1 MSTSNL
7 PPWDPSN
14 FYFDL
19 PGSIPRCSNATW
31 DYESIEGS
39 NPQPKA
45 PYHGV
50 FYAGGYEPY
59 RIQFNNTNL
68 TGKLGWIANLPS
80 DIAFGVSMFD
90 VEDYTSGMLERTVTM
105 TPRAGCNLANPLK
118 PSTLD
123 VEVTGESG
131 QCQMSWVNIKNGTP
145 PYRLEIAPIG
155 RHQKTIHF
163 MTSPLGFVLDMST
176 GLDYWLAAY
185 DSAGH
190 SAVMGSYK
198 VSVTSDIACL
208 EAASTVTAG
217 RFSTMYPGGTTTFR
231 SSTTGTA
238 TATATSAPSNT
249 GGLTRTALIG
259 VAVGAPVAAI
269 IIIALLI
276 WLCYIRHRRRN
287 RSEEKPDAEPSY
299 VYPSAQYAAATT
311 AGTPIAGSYYEA
323 SSSGYHSPPVATP
336 YSPPPMSA
344 GNRNT
349 TYTVGD
355 VSTVERSSMA
365 LSEKRR
371 HLINPDVHNSGPI
384 DSEPFDPN
392 SLSGPSKT
400 HSELPPSP
408 PAYSAPPP

>member
-1 MSTSNL
+1 MSTGNL

-31 DYESIEGS
+31 DYESIESS

-45 PYHGV
+45 PYHAV

-68 TGKLGWIANLPS
+68 TGKLGWIANLPV

-90 VEDYTSGMLERTVTM
+90 VENYTSGMLERTVSM

-145 PYRLEIAPIG
+145 PYQLEIAPIG

-176 GLDYWLAAY
+176 GLDYWLAVY

-198 VSVTSDIACL
+198 VSVTSETACL

-217 RFSTMYPGGTTTFR
+217 RFSTMYPGGTTTFAT
-231 SSTTGTA
+231 STA
-238 TATATSAPSNT
+238 ATATSTSSLSNT
-249 GGLTRTALIG
+249 GQLKRPAIIAIA
-259 VAVGAPVAAI
+259 VAVPVAVI
-269 IIIALLI
+269 FVVALLI
-276 WLCYIRHRRRN
+276 WFCYERHRRRN
-287 RSEEKPDAEPSY
+287 DSEEKAEIEPSY
-299 VYPSAQYAAATT
+299 AYPDAQYANR
-311 AGTPIAGSYYEA
+311 AGTPVTGSLRDA
-323 SSSGYHSPPVATP
+323 SSGYYSPPLATP
-336 YSPPPMSA
+336 YSPPPTST
-344 GNRNT
+344 GNRSTIYT
-349 TYTVGD
+349 TGD
-355 VSTVERSSMA
+355 APTAERSSMI

-371 HLINPDVHNSGPI
+371 HLINPDAHSSGPI
-384 DSEPFDPN
+384 NAEPFDPEL
-392 SLSGPSKT
+392 LSGPSKT
-400 HSELPPSP
+400 QSEPAPSP
-408 PAYSAPPP
+408 PAYSASS